1 MLQFLSDDSLKVS
14 DVTMEE
20 TNRIEIENERFDLD
34 YFELP
39 VSISDR
45 IDGAGVRSEILTI
58 EYMSQKFT
66 AKSIKLNNIR
76 YFGNLLDTTDKH
88 KLDFQ
93 LSENA
98 KSCHRIKKTK

>member
-1 MLQFLSDDSLKVS
+1 MLQFSSDDSSKIS

-45 IDGAGVRSEILTI
+45 IDGARVRSEILTI
-58 EYMSQKFT
+58 YSCSY
-66 AKSIKLNNIR
+66 SIK
-76 YFGNLLDTTDKH
+76 Y
-88 KLDFQ
+88 
-93 LSENA
+93 
-98 KSCHRIKKTK
+98 KSVHF